1 MKSDLKKALMEAL
14 MGSEEKGESM
24 GEPGGLKH
32 RAKMDV
38 LKELRD
44 MMAEKAGS
52 DVAGGLRSVKVA
64 APDKEGLVKGL
75 DMAEKLVQKP
85 EMMEAPE
92 LSEED
97 SLMDEEEKLLL
108 DAALEGKEE
117 EDEEEEA

>member
-85 EMMEAPE
+85 EMREAPE
-92 LSEED
+92 LDD

-117 EDEEEEA
+117 EEDEEEEA